1 MPSSPPVPSPP
12 VPTGLLVY
20 DSDGALSYAD
30 DTARSLLRCNGASR
44 EACREAADAVAER
57 AVSTPDAPAYVT
69 DGPAGRLLVQ
79 TDDVP
84 EDGPLVVRL
93 LDAEAVTDLSAVV
106 REHKRTALLEPLY
119 RAYTH
124 DARNPVIASQLQIGI
139 LRELDADALA
149 DRSERFADTIE
160 RHMNA
165 VGEALTD
172 LIDELVDRH
181 DEPGA
186 SVNTVVERVARL
198 AEPYARKQSTTID
211 VTLADEDVTTRAS
224 LSEAKRAL
232 LGLAAHVLGSAGNG
246 DTVSIDVDADPS
258 PDASDAASGE
268 TDPAGTR
275 VTLTGPSLN
284 ESDDFAVLLHAARAD
299 LARAGGRVDVDRSAS
314 PPCLHVHLPRTGS

>member
-1 MPSSPPVPSPP
+1 MSSSTPVPSPP
-12 VPTGLLVY
+12 APTGLLVY
-20 DSDGALSYAD
+20 DSDGDLSYAD
-30 DTARSLLRCNGASR
+30 DTARSLLECEDGSLQ
-44 EACREAADAVAER
+44 ACHEAAAPVADR
-57 AVSTPDAPAYVT
+57 AVSSPDAPPYVT
-69 DGPAGRLLVQ
+69 DGPVGRLLVQ
-79 TDDVP
+79 TDAVP
-84 EDGPLVVRL
+84 NEKTIVVRL

-165 VGEALTD
+165 VGDALTD
-172 LIDELVDRH
+172 LIDELVDRTN
-181 DEPGA
+181 DPGA

-198 AEPYARKQSTTID
+198 AEPYARKRSTSIE
-211 VTLADEDVTTRAS
+211 VTLADADVTTRAS

-232 LGLAAHVLGSAGNG
+232 LGLTAHLLRSTGSG
-246 DTVSIDVDADPS
+246 DTVCVDVEAV
-258 PDASDAASGE
+258 SDESGE
-268 TDPAGTR
+268 DDGVVT

-284 ESDDFAVLLHAARAD
+284 EGDDFAVLLHAARAD
-299 LARAGGRVDVDRSAS
+299 LARTGGRVDVNRSAS
-314 PPCLHVHLPRTGS
+314 PPRLHLHLPRTGS